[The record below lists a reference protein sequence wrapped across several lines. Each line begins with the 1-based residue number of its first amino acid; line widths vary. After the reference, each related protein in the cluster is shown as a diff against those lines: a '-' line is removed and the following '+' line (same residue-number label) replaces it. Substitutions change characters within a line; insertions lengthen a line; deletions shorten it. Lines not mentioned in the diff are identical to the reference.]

1 MKGKVK
7 FAFFLLIIFCLES
20 ILNGH
25 LLRSFRHMF
34 SVSNLC
40 CSRGEK
46 RLFSGVSF
54 SLQHGEYLHLEGDN
68 GVGKTSL
75 LRIACGLSPLEQ
87 GEICWQGKSIS
98 ENRDEFRSNLA
109 YLGHQL
115 ALKEDLTPLENLL
128 SHAAVAGRQLP
139 LPEAKD
145 ALAQLGLRGREHLPV
160 RVLSQGQ
167 KRRTALAR
175 LVVSTAKLWIL
186 DEPFVALDPA
196 AQNALSEVI
205 NAHLTRQGMVLLTS
219 HQAVS
224 HAGQGRSYR
233 LRS

>member
-1 MKGKVK
+1 
-7 FAFFLLIIFCLES
+7 
-20 ILNGH
+20 
-25 LLRSFRHMF
+25 MF
-34 SVSNLC
+34 SVSNLS

-54 SLQHGEYLHLEGDN
+54 SLQDGEYLHLEGDN

-75 LRIACGLSPLEQ
+75 LRLACGLSPLEQ
-87 GEICWQGKSIS
+87 GEICWQGKPVA

-115 ALKEDLTPLENLL
+115 ALKEDLTALENLQ
-128 SHAAVAGRQLP
+128 SHAAVAGQQLS
-139 LPEAKD
+139 LSQAKA
-145 ALAQLGLRGREHLPV
+145 ALAQLGLRGRENLPV

-196 AQNALSEVI
+196 AQLALSAVI
-205 NAHLTRQGMVLLTS
+205 NAHLSSQGMVLLTS
-219 HQAVS
+219 HQAVPL
-224 HAGQGRSYR
+224 AGQGRSYR
-233 LRS
+233 LTA

>member
-1 MKGKVK
+1 
-7 FAFFLLIIFCLES
+7 
-20 ILNGH
+20 
-25 LLRSFRHMF
+25 MF

-54 SLQHGEYLHLEGDN
+54 LLQAGEYLHLEGDN

-75 LRIACGLSPLEQ
+75 LRLACGLSPLEE
-87 GEICWQGKSIS
+87 GEICWQGQSVS
-98 ENRDEFRSNLA
+98 ENSDEFRANLV

-128 SHAAVAGRQLP
+128 THAAVAGRQLS
-139 LPEAKD
+139 LTDAMA

-205 NAHLTRQGMVLLTS
+205 NAHLSSQGMVLLTS

-224 HAGQGRSYR
+224 LAGQGRTYR
-233 LRS
+233 LTA